1 MRRRKEE
8 MVLRVRVELQE
19 SVWVASVRMVCT
31 QSIILLGL
39 GVLVRDEEGV
49 FIVYSFEVW
58 TKLDITCLFFLDI
71 TCYTILE
78 GDASKV
84 EICL

>member
-1 MRRRKEE
+1 

-49 FIVYSFEVW
+49 FIVYS
-58 TKLDITCLFFLDI
+58 LLI
-71 TCYTILE
+71 
-78 GDASKV
+78 
-84 EICL
+84 